1 MDYTTEIENVK
12 SQLKQIGFDDEKLNQ
27 LMDLAAEEILQ
38 DTVDTLGETADD
50 ATLEMVA
57 QEMEKQVTTQEEVIA
72 RINMIF
78 EKAFGTEAENKKNE
92 FLLNYLKQTL
102 EDTTK
107 AKDLYNR
114 YQAGDP
120 SAVATIKA
128 QEGNPDVQK
137 VVDMM

>member
-137 VVDMM
+137 VVDLM

>member
-12 SQLKQIGFDDEKLNQ
+12 NELKAIGFDDVKLNQ
-27 LMDLAAEEILQ
+27 LMDIATEEILQ
-38 DTVDTLGETADD
+38 MAIDDLGESADD

-57 QEMEKQVTTQEEVIA
+57 QEVDKPVTTPEEATA
-72 RINMIF
+72 RMSLIF
-78 EKAFGTEAENKKNE
+78 EKAYGPEAENKKNE
-92 FLLNYLKQTL
+92 MLLNYLKQTL
-102 EDTTK
+102 EATK
-107 AKDLYNR
+107 SAKDLYNR

>member
-50 ATLEMVA
+50 ATLEMVV

>member
-12 SQLKQIGFDDEKLNQ
+12 NELKAIGFDDIKLNQ
-27 LMDLAAEEILQ
+27 LMDIAAEEILQ
-38 DTVDTLGETADD
+38 MAIDDLGESADD

-57 QEMEKQVTTQEEVIA
+57 QEVDKPVTTPEEA
-72 RINMIF
+72 TSRMSLIF
-78 EKAFGTEAENKKNE
+78 DKAYGTEAENKKNE
-92 FLLNYLKQTL
+92 MLLNYLKQTL
-102 EDTTK
+102 EATK
-107 AKDLYNR
+107 SAKDLYNR